1 MKHLSSYTIPLA
13 LAALVIMAAGCNK
26 AEIPVPEAVT
36 DLKAYPGLYRA
47 KVEFSVPSDA
57 VATKVFH
64 SSGKYVETA
73 VEDPSAVQ
81 SVIVENLTPGENTLR
96 VVTLN
101 AEGENSDPRGIKVQ
115 VYDDSYGKNLPNR
128 DLIEQ
133 ITLSPTSVEM
143 YFGDA
148 NEGEIEMRIEY
159 TATDGSAKVLVV
171 TPDQTIV
178 RIDEI
183 NLSEDYLYYTVYKP
197 TEDFIDEFHT
207 PSINARTA
215 AMKNFDKGMWK
226 TAGEGGAETI
236 DDDAS
241 TAWTSEKGAGTS
253 ITVDMQVEKIYNGFS
268 IVQNGDFTTSTFATR
283 YRFEY
288 SNDNEQWQ
296 TAAEAKLKTNGYR
309 QTLEFAEP
317 VSSRYFRITFT
328 ETYSEGLP
336 ISIAELD
343 LHNELRTSGE
353 NGELMPVIAN
363 GKFPFATDGSDRF
376 PNVGAGRFQQVTQW
390 IHDGAYITADTGTGS
405 AQFCT
410 WCAPVWGCST
420 IENGKVY
427 QMFDM
432 LPGIYSF
439 KLDVGHTTDEKGVD
453 MYAVIAKGNKLPD
466 IDALTSPEVLG
477 HDDIVAHQSSM
488 FSVPFTV
495 KEAGQ
500 VSIGIVYNLYNIYD
514 EGAGTGIWSD
524 MYMNAFELEAQ

>member
-1 MKHLSSYTIPLA
+1 MKKSYIPILFAA
-13 LAALVIMAAGCNK
+13 LAVLFSACSKVETPA
-26 AEIPVPEAVT
+26 PEAVT
-36 DLKAYPGLYRA
+36 GLKACPGLYRA
-47 KVEFSVPSDA
+47 KVEFNVPSDA
-57 VATKVFH
+57 VAAKVFH
-64 SSGKYVETA
+64 SSGKYVQTS

-81 SVIVENLTPGENTLR
+81 SVIVENLSPGENILR

-101 AEGENSDPRGIKVQ
+101 AEGKNSDPRGIKVQ
-115 VYDDSYGKNLPNR
+115 VYDDSYGKNLKNR

-133 ITLSPTSVEM
+133 VTLSPTSVEM

-148 NEGEIEMRIEY
+148 NDGETEMRIEY

-183 NLSEDYLYYTVYKP
+183 NLSEDYFYYTVYKP
-197 TEDFIDEFHT
+197 TEDFIDEYRT
-207 PSINARTA
+207 QSINARTA

-226 TAGEGGAETI
+226 VAGESGAEAI
-236 DDDAS
+236 DDNDA
-241 TAWTSEKGAGTS
+241 TAWTSLQGTDAA
-253 ITVDMQVEKIYNGFS
+253 ITVDMQTEKIYNGFS
-268 IVQNGDFTTSTFATR
+268 IVQNGNFTASTFATR
-283 YRFEY
+283 CRFEY
-288 SNDNEQWQ
+288 SNDNTEWQ
-296 TAAEAKLKTNGYR
+296 TAAEARLKANGYR
-309 QTLEFAEP
+309 QTLEFTGP

-336 ISIAELD
+336 VSVAEID

-353 NGELMPVIAN
+353 NGKPMPAIAN
-363 GKFPFATDGSDRF
+363 GKFPFTTDGSDRF

-432 LPGIYSF
+432 LPGVYSF
-439 KLDVGHTTDEKGVD
+439 KLDVGHTTDPAGVD

-466 IDALTSPEVLG
+466 IAGLASPEVLG
-477 HDDIVAHQSSM
+477 HDDVVAHLSSV

-514 EGAGTGIWSD
+514 ESAGTGIWSD